1 MTTEE
6 LDSFATVPEMATI
19 FRNTLAKEGCFY
31 ILKEKGRGEYTDSN
45 NEKWRWVE
53 FEAKAYR
60 RLESGKKQLI
70 ANAFSREEQGIS
82 EFNKVNYYM
91 TAQTRAIG
99 KMFKNLGILVD
110 KGMSSREEV
119 ASGAELMD
127 MARKEERVA
136 RVPKVKAPDIRASL
150 KRLRVKFTE
159 KDDAYIIDSYK
170 GYSDKTML
178 ALNKYGFQEVNDKL
192 VCAKEKNEN

>member
-19 FRNTLAKEGCFY
+19 FRNTFAKEGCFY
-31 ILKEKGRGEYTDSN
+31 ILKEKGSGEYTDSN

-53 FEAKAYR
+53 FESKAYR

-70 ANAFSREEQGIS
+70 ANAFSREEQGAS
-82 EFNKVNYYM
+82 EFNKVNYHM

-136 RVPKVKAPDIRASL
+136 RVPKVRKPDIRTSL
-150 KRLRVKFTE
+150 KRLRVKFIE
-159 KDDAYIIDSYK
+159 NKSDYVIDSYK
-170 GYSDKTML
+170 NYSDKTMD
-178 ALNKYGFQEVNDKL
+178 ALKHHGFQEVNGKL
-192 VCAKEKNEN
+192 IATKDTDGL